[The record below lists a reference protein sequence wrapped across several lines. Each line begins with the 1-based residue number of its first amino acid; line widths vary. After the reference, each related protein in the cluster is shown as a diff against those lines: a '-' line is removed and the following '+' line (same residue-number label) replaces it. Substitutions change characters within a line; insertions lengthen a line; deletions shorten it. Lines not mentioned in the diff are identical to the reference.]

1 MPVGE
6 QPIPGAEQAGERAA
20 QLWALHDALERRTV
34 VIEIVLRFTV
44 GRRGGQLPACMR
56 MNGVGWIQANQ
67 VEAAHD
73 ERLHLIVAQQ
83 LVA

>member
-6 QPIPGAEQAGERAA
+6 QPITGAEQAGERAA

-34 VIEIVLRFTV
+34 VIEIVRRFTV

-56 MNGVGWIQANQ
+56 MTGWRGLLCRVNDKLGVPCSLTCM
-67 VEAAHD
+67 
-73 ERLHLIVAQQ
+73 R
-83 LVA
+83 

>member
-1 MPVGE
+1 VS
-6 QPIPGAEQAGERAA
+6 AA

-44 GRRGGQLPACMR
+44 GRRGGQLPAR
-56 MNGVGWIQANQ
+56 VPVNRVGRIEVYQM
-67 VEAAHD
+67 EPAHD

-83 LVA
+83 LGA